1 MTFPATDAASA
12 PSSRSAWLVATAL
25 ALFFVLPYVAGS
37 GGVWTASITVATFAV
52 MAYGMDIIFSYL
64 GEVSLGH
71 VVFWAVGG
79 YMVGYGSTQLALGPF
94 ETAGLT
100 VLISLAIAAVLGLF
114 TLRSRE
120 FMFSLV
126 TYASAIVIREIV
138 SNTDAIGGSE
148 GIPGIPPLAFSI
160 GSWKYTADS
169 EQKLWPIAFALLA
182 LAVYFVARFRRSK
195 LGRTALMAHM
205 NPALAT
211 SLGSD
216 VRRVRFLVF
225 LISAPVTALGG
236 WLYAYQRAYVGPD
249 MFDGYFLILMLAAV
263 VLFGQRL
270 LLGPLLGI
278 AVMLVQ
284 EKFFSVGGDGNKII
298 TGSILVAILL
308 LMPDGLA
315 RTWLRR
321 GKKQ

>member
-1 MTFPATDAASA
+1 
-12 PSSRSAWLVATAL
+12 
-25 ALFFVLPYVAGS
+25 
-37 GGVWTASITVATFAV
+37 
-52 MAYGMDIIFSYL
+52 
-64 GEVSLGH
+64 
-71 VVFWAVGG
+71 
-79 YMVGYGSTQLALGPF
+79 
-94 ETAGLT
+94 
-100 VLISLAIAAVLGLF
+100 
-114 TLRSRE
+114 
-120 FMFSLV
+120 
-126 TYASAIVIREIV
+126 
-138 SNTDAIGGSE
+138 
-148 GIPGIPPLAFSI
+148 
-160 GSWKYTADS
+160 
-169 EQKLWPIAFALLA
+169 
-182 LAVYFVARFRRSK
+182 VARFRRSK

-298 TGSILVAILL
+298 TGGILVAILL

-321 GKKQ
+321 GKKP